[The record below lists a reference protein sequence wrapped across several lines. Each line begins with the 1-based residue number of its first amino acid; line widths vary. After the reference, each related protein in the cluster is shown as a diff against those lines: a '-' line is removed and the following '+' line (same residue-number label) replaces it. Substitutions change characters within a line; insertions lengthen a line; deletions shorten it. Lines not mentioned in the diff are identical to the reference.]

1 MTKFG
6 AAENE
11 MKRLTA
17 KFAQGTPA
25 EYSLLGI
32 IGNFTEYDNQLTY
45 HRYYSQTYQDN
56 FKTPFFSENNKNT
69 GLHTAFNM

>member
-25 EYSLLGI
+25 EYSL
-32 IGNFTEYDNQLTY
+32 YRLTY
-45 HRYYSQTYQDN
+45 KCFPFYVPLITVPLYRALTVVVVQGVTGTYWCQ
-56 FKTPFFSENNKNT
+56 
-69 GLHTAFNM
+69 FNG